1 MSKRILALLIL
12 AACLHGAVAA
22 MFEGR
27 VFWDANKNGIYDD
40 GEAGMA
46 NIVVSDSDNV
56 VKTDANGW
64 FKLESRAKK
73 PLLWIMRPSQHEPTT
88 PFWMHGREGVVHEF
102 GLAPQP
108 QKKDFMFFHITDTH
122 INKSAIMKEVVAQIN
137 SLPLDDV
144 AFVVHTGD
152 LVLGSDTKTIF
163 NAIKQYDSYLIG
175 EYGLKYPMFYVCG
188 NHELANTRHAVRHPE
203 HEFYAKGIFHHRYGP
218 TVYSFDWADVH
229 FIALDGQQ
237 EQPEGAY
244 TYYNDDIQL
253 GWLQKDLAL
262 LPEGKPIVIFQHEI
276 LEKNIDKYLEGK
288 NVIAAFGGHS
298 HRTWTRSFKGF
309 TNYIVAAVCGGWW
322 GMQNRDGH
330 PQGFQLTSIKD
341 NKLENF
347 VFLNRKG
354 HNAISNYTPMG
365 NNILKGEQEFVF
377 SVLDY
382 GKPVEVTAELDG
394 KPFAL
399 DKKSQ
404 ERLWSYWSGK
414 LDTTTLFDGV
424 HDFHLMA
431 KQDGKDSDYT
441 VRYLIINGNDDNE
454 FKTEQQGVFMTCRVP
469 KCGMDVE
476 VRINGTPI
484 GKLLKGGDP
493 VVTWKPETYKTMKGY
508 GKKQDLT
515 MFEVDSSLLRKLNA
529 VNFVNTATETQEG
542 AVDLE
547 VIHLNYPDKEGKNK
561 VLKDIRF
568 YNNQT
573 FHVKGSK
580 PGSSVSM
587 KIMFE

>member
-1 MSKRILALLIL
+1 MKRILMLLIMV
-12 AACLHGAVAA
+12 AGLHCAVAA
-22 MFEGR
+22 VFEGR
-27 VFWDANKNGIYDD
+27 VFLDANRNGEYDA

-46 NIVVSDSDNV
+46 DIVVSDSDNV

-88 PFWMHGREGVVHEF
+88 PFWMHGREGVIHEF

-122 INKSAIMKEVVAQIN
+122 INKSALMKEVVAQIN
-137 SLPLDDV
+137 SLPLEDV

-163 NAIKQYDSYLIG
+163 NAFKQYDSYLIG
-175 EYGLKYPMFYVCG
+175 EYGLKYPIFYVCG
-188 NHELANTRHAVRHPE
+188 NHELANTRHAVRHPD
-203 HEFYAKGIFHHRYGP
+203 HDFYEKGIFRHRYGP

-237 EQPEGAY
+237 VQPEGAY

-253 GWLQKDLAL
+253 GWLEKDLAL

-276 LEKNIDKYLEGK
+276 LSKNLDKYLEGK

-298 HRTWTRSFKGF
+298 HRTWTRAFKGF

-322 GMQNRDGH
+322 GMQNRDGR

-354 HNAISNYTPMG
+354 HNAISNFTPLG

-382 GKPVEVTAELDG
+382 GKPLEIAAELDG

-399 DKKSQ
+399 EKKSQ

-414 LDTTTLFDGV
+414 LDTATLFDGV
-424 HDFHLMA
+424 HDFHLTA
-431 KQDGKDSDYT
+431 KQDGQESDYT
-441 VRYLIINGNDDNE
+441 VRYLILNGKPNESPVTQQEGFAMTLRVVKCDFDAEVQINH
-454 FKTEQQGVFMTCRVP
+454 
-469 KCGMDVE
+469 
-476 VRINGTPI
+476 TPI
-484 GKLLKGGDP
+484 GKILKGGEP
-493 VVTWKPETYKTMKGY
+493 VVTWKPETYHVEKEY
-508 GKKQDLT
+508 GKKKDL
-515 MFEVDSSLLRKLNA
+515 MRFEIDPSLVKKMNRLSI
-529 VNFVNTATETQEG
+529 VNTSAEPING
-542 AVDLE
+542 VVDLE

-561 VLKDIRF
+561 ALKDIRF

-573 FHVKGSK
+573 FRVKGK
-580 PGSSVSM
+580 VPGHGIHM
-587 KIMFE
+587 HIMFE

>member
-1 MSKRILALLIL
+1 
-12 AACLHGAVAA
+12 
-22 MFEGR
+22 
-27 VFWDANKNGIYDD
+27 
-40 GEAGMA
+40 
-46 NIVVSDSDNV
+46 
-56 VKTDANGW
+56 
-64 FKLESRAKK
+64 
-73 PLLWIMRPSQHEPTT
+73 
-88 PFWMHGREGVVHEF
+88 MHGREGVIHEF

-122 INKSAIMKEVVAQIN
+122 INKSALMKEVVAQIN
-137 SLPLDDV
+137 SLPLEDV

-163 NAIKQYDSYLIG
+163 NAFKQYDSYLIG
-175 EYGLKYPMFYVCG
+175 EYGLKYPIFYVCG
-188 NHELANTRHAVRHPE
+188 NHELANTRHAVRHPD
-203 HEFYAKGIFHHRYGP
+203 HDFYEKGIFRHRYGP

-237 EQPEGAY
+237 VQPEGAY

-253 GWLQKDLAL
+253 GWLEKDLAL

-276 LEKNIDKYLEGK
+276 LSKNLDKYLEGK

-298 HRTWTRSFKGF
+298 HRTWTRPFK
-309 TNYIVAAVCGGWW
+309 
-322 GMQNRDGH
+322 
-330 PQGFQLTSIKD
+330 GFQLTSIND

-354 HNAISNYTPMG
+354 HNAISNYLPLG

-382 GKPVEVTAELDG
+382 GKPLEIAAELDG

-399 DKKSQ
+399 EKKSQ

-414 LDTTTLFDGV
+414 LDTATLFDGV
-424 HDFHLMA
+424 HDFHLTA

-441 VRYLIINGNDDNE
+441 VRYLTINGNDDKE
-454 FKTEQQGVFMTCRVP
+454 FKTEQQAVIMTCRVP

-476 VRINGTPI
+476 VRINDTPI

-493 VVTWKPETYKTMKGY
+493 VVTWKPETYKAMKGY

-515 MFEVDSSLLRKLNA
+515 MFEVDPSLLKKLNA
-529 VNFVNTATETQEG
+529 VNFVNTATEPQQG

-547 VIHLNYPDKEGKNK
+547 VIHLAYPDKEGKNK

-573 FHVKGSK
+573 FTVKGSK
-580 PGSSVSM
+580 PGSSISM